1 MSQQVN
7 LFNPAFLKQ
16 KRHFSAVMMLQGLAV
31 ILLGSIM
38 IAGYAHWQLAGLEV
52 NAIETEGQLKS
63 VRAQLAKVSTEYAS
77 RQKSKALEEEIL
89 HTEAEMKA
97 RRRAFDLLQ
106 HGDTGMSK
114 GHVEYLRAF
123 SRQIVNG
130 LWLTGFA
137 IDGDNIELHGRTLQP
152 DLLPAFINRLK
163 QEPAM
168 RGKSFAALS
177 MATPEAEPMRS
188 EATSDSL
195 ASKQRVV
202 AGYIEFA
209 LRSSDNPPEQLSAT
223 GVTVSAVK

>member
-16 KRHFSAVMMLQGLAV
+16 KKHFSAVMIVQGLAA
-31 ILLGSIM
+31 ILLGSIV
-38 IAGYAHWQLAGLEV
+38 IVGYAHWQLAGLEG
-52 NAIETEGQLKS
+52 NAIETERRLKS
-63 VRAQLAKVSTEYAS
+63 VRAQLAKVTTEYAP
-77 RQKSKALEEEIL
+77 RQKSKALEQEIL

-97 RRRAFDLLQ
+97 LRRAFDLLQ
-106 HGDTGMSK
+106 QGGTGMSK

-137 IDGDNIELHGRTLQP
+137 INGDDIELHGRTLQP

-163 QEPAM
+163 QEQVM

-177 MATPEAEPMRS
+177 MTTPEAEPVRS
-188 EATSDSL
+188 EAASAPL
-195 ASKQRVV
+195 ASKQRVA

-209 LRSSDNPPEQLSAT
+209 LKSSDNPPEQPSAT
-223 GVTVSAVK
+223 GVAVSAVK